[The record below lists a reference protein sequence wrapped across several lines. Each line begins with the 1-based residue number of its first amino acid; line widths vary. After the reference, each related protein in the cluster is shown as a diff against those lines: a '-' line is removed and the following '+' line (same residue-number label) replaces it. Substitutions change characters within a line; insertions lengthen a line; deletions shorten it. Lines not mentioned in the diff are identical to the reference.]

1 MATGDDRTDERIRRA
16 ASIGAL
22 LLPIVA
28 LKAGRTGAGRR
39 VASSH
44 TATMEA
50 GELAVEALFHQAVV
64 IRAGTLEEMFD
75 IVAVV
80 SPQPAP
86 AGTAG
91 RGADQRRR
99 PGHPGRRGPRSGRAA
114 GAGTV
119 GRHPGGAAL
128 RAASPSAST
137 AHRRQPTR

>member
-1 MATGDDRTDERIRRA
+1 MATGDARTDERIRRA

-39 VASSH
+39 AASSY

-64 IRAGTLEEMFD
+64 IRAGTLEEIFD

-80 SPQPAP
+80 SP
-86 AGTAG
+86 
-91 RGADQRRR
+91 
-99 PGHPGRRGPRSGRAA
+99 
-114 GAGTV
+114 
-119 GRHPGGAAL
+119 
-128 RAASPSAST
+128 
-137 AHRRQPTR
+137 

>member
-39 VASSH
+39 AASSH

-64 IRAGTLEEMFD
+64 IRAGTLEEMFE
-75 IVAVV
+75 
-80 SPQPAP
+80 
-86 AGTAG
+86 
-91 RGADQRRR
+91 
-99 PGHPGRRGPRSGRAA
+99 HRRGGVAAA
-114 GAGTV
+114 GARGD
-119 GRHPGGAAL
+119 GGS
-128 RAASPSAST
+128 RC
-137 AHRRQPTR
+137 